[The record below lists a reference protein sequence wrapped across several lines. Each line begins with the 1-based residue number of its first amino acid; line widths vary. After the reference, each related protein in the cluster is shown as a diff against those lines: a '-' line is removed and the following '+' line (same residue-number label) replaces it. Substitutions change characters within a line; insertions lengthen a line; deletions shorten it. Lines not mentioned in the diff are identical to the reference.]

1 MKRCKSNFSNASLP
15 RTIGLGFLFS
25 LPISSFL
32 ALSALAL
39 PSSCSES
46 FCQVSSGDTR
56 LEPTESSNL
65 LSQVRPIEPQQPN
78 DGERIIL
85 DEGPDGRLLLNEG
98 TVDIK
103 LINQTDST
111 IIFQL
116 TTGDDPQTTMGMID
130 NTNVTLHDLDA
141 PVDINL
147 VRPTGGL
154 VQVTPE
160 ITADNLLE
168 VRLTEPTSSSNIS
181 LAEGT
186 LSVLE
191 DGSIYLDE
199 LFLN

>member
-1 MKRCKSNFSNASLP
+1 
-15 RTIGLGFLFS
+15 
-25 LPISSFL
+25 
-32 ALSALAL
+32 
-39 PSSCSES
+39 
-46 FCQVSSGDTR
+46 